1 MAVSQNDI
9 PHLQQIINVALGN
22 GASVREVV
30 NKIKDAIEGIYRPRG
45 YDASD
50 LDIAT
55 LIYRLG
61 GRQLLF
67 ALNHKLGI
75 PSLRTLQTRSAFTT
89 ITPTIGPIRD
99 QNFDDNICNLILN
112 TCVGMTSPCGV
123 SLMIDEMAIEDMAVH
138 YSQYNKIG
146 GLCWK
151 HANLVDPV
159 LRTYDSA
166 VRIAHK
172 IHNGDVHLGKEVSV
186 LGAVCFGE
194 DELYP
199 ILVAPTCK
207 TEDATDM
214 EGILARAIQRWS
226 ASGADTAVGSV
237 WSVATDGDATH
248 RAAGHRLFLKNPLSS
263 ESPLYGILSNMP
275 GLNTFTGDDEITL
288 DFDTKH
294 IIKRKGYCMIIC
306 SPAGITLNNGHVIN
320 AMMLSHYLVWLPA
333 YDEASVTKLLHPD
346 DPQDVPRAVE
356 LMLAIIEFSKSQ
368 QPIVQDLFSTDVDT
382 HADIISITVLSSVLE
397 YIILLFTNVNLSL
410 TEQVQYLS
418 RLAHLMFMLF
428 HSHQRAFLSNQLYY
442 DTHTMLK
449 NVVFCV
455 TKQQILDRDDR
466 LEVHFGCTRMIGGHN
481 SACTFSQ
488 VVDCLGAA
496 KDIDGVFKW
505 HPDLDPGHRRLSLCT
520 RVEHVD
526 HINHDMWKGDII
538 SGQCDLPTAWRN
550 GHEMAL
556 C

>member
-1 MAVSQNDI
+1 
-9 PHLQQIINVALGN
+9 
-22 GASVREVV
+22 
-30 NKIKDAIEGIYRPRG
+30 
-45 YDASD
+45 
-50 LDIAT
+50 
-55 LIYRLG
+55 
-61 GRQLLF
+61 
-67 ALNHKLGI
+67 
-75 PSLRTLQTRSAFTT
+75 
-89 ITPTIGPIRD
+89 
-99 QNFDDNICNLILN
+99 
-112 TCVGMTSPCGV
+112 MTSPRGV
-123 SLMIDEMAIEDMAVH
+123 SLMIDEMAIEEMAVH

-172 IHNGDVHLGKEVSV
+172 IHDGDVHLGKEVSV
-186 LGAVCFGE
+186 LGAACFGE

-226 ASGADTAVGSV
+226 ASGAVTAVGPV
-237 WSVATDGDATH
+237 WSVATDGDATR

-294 IIKRKGYCMIIC
+294 IIKRKGYCTLIR
-306 SPAGITLNNGHVIN
+306 SPAGITLNNGRVIN
-320 AMMLSHYLVWLPA
+320 AMMLSRYLVWLPA

-368 QPIVQDLFSTDVDT
+368 QPIVQDPFSTDVDT
-382 HADIISITVLSSVLE
+382 RADIISITVLSSVLE
-397 YIILLFTNVNLSL
+397 SIILPFTNVNLSL

-418 RLAHLMFMLF
+418 RLAHLTFTLF
-428 HSHQRAFLSNQLYY
+428 RSHRRAFLSNQLYY

-449 NVVFCV
+449 NVVFCI
-455 TKQQILDRDDR
+455 TKQQILDPRASFFLGDTGDDR
-466 LEVHFGCTRMIGGHN
+466 LEVHFGRTRMIGGHN

-488 VVDCLGAA
+488 VVDRLGAA
-496 KDIDGVFKW
+496 KDIDGVFKR
-505 HPDLDPGHRRLSLCT
+505 HPDLDPGHRRLSLGT

-526 HINHDMWKGDII
+526 HINRDMWKGDII

-550 GHEMAL
+550 GREMAL
-556 C
+556 AVLVSTQINPSHYSYDDLFHDPSIDMLRPFGQNKYLGIADDDTE